1 MTVARRRYDHDL
13 LDLQRR
19 LLWLGEAVRKAV
31 MSASWALLHHDAGSA
46 RRVMEGDA
54 AIDGLRYGLEEYA
67 LQLIARNQPFAGD
80 LRMISA
86 SMGVAVELERIGDYA
101 EGIGKIV
108 LRSTPLSGLAIPPE
122 LQEMSVRVREMLDQA
137 LRAVVERDAQAV
149 VRLERSDDLIDR
161 LYEHLLGEIAAAMR
175 RQPEQIAAAIYLL
188 WAAHDLERMADR
200 TVNIAE
206 RAAFIATGVLASR
219 RADSWNGTETGTT

>member
-1 MTVARRRYDHDL
+1 
-13 LDLQRR
+13 
-19 LLWLGEAVRKAV
+19 
-31 MSASWALLHHDAGSA
+31 
-46 RRVMEGDA
+46 
-54 AIDGLRYGLEEYA
+54 
-67 LQLIARNQPFAGD
+67 
-80 LRMISA
+80 MISA
-86 SMGVAVELERIGDYA
+86 YMGVAAELERIGDYA

-108 LRSTPLSGLAIPPE
+108 LRSTTLSGLAIPPD

-149 VRLERSDDLIDR
+149 VRMERSDDLVDR
-161 LYEHLLGEIAAAMR
+161 LYQCLLAELGATMQAH
-175 RQPEQIAAAIYLL
+175 PERITAAIYLL

-200 TVNIAE
+200 AVNIAE